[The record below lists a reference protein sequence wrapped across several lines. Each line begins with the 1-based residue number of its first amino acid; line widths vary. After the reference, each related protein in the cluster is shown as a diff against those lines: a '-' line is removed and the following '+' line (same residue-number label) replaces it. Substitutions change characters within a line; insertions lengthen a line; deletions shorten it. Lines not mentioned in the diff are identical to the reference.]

1 MAEFSFDIVSKIDL
15 QEVNNAINQAT
26 KEIAQRFDFKGSKTA
41 ITLEKENIN
50 IATDD
55 ECRLKNVIDIL
66 ENKFIKRSIPVKA
79 LQHGTIVSSL
89 GGTVKQSITIQQ
101 GIPKEKTKEIV
112 KILKDLKL
120 KIQTQ
125 IQNDQIRVVGK
136 SKDDLQ
142 SVMKH
147 LRESNLDVNMQF
159 TNFK

>member
-41 ITLEKENIN
+41 ITLDKETIN
-50 IATDD
+50 ITTDD

-66 ENKFIKRSIPVKA
+66 ENKFVKRSIPIKA
-79 LQHGTIVSSL
+79 LQHGTILSSL

-125 IQNDQIRVVGK
+125 IQNDQIRVTGR